1 MGIFAKRDIIRGE
14 ELTFNYNVDRYGSV
28 ISPSFASVTNNWI
41 ANLNVSRYDAQV
53 CYCGEHSCLGTIGG
67 KTQTDIRILDPLYIE
82 GKHCFFTC
90 CGVSPTWIPYYQL
103 WARTTLSKPM

>member
-28 ISPSFASVTNNWI
+28 MSPSLLSPIINACI
-41 ANLNVSRYDAQV
+41 APWMFHRYDAQV

-82 GKHCFFTC
+82 GKHFYYNC
-90 CGVSPTWIPYYQL
+90 CVVSLT
-103 WARTTLSKPM
+103 